1 MTRSQR
7 RAVLPDRS
15 GFAERA
21 GVRIAFDVYGT
32 AAPTGNSGTA
42 RPTVVLLPSWQIV
55 DSRFWKL
62 QVGFLARHATVVTF
76 DGRGSGRSS
85 SPKGATAYS
94 NTECAE
100 DVLAV
105 MDATGTERALLVA
118 LSCGAAWS
126 LHAAADHPARV
137 SGILA
142 ISPACGFAVPEPER
156 DAHPFD
162 VPVSGREGWA
172 MYNKYFWLHD
182 DFPAFRR
189 FFFERMCSEPHSS
202 KQLEDFLGWSA
213 DTDPAVLVDATSGR
227 LGLAGA
233 ACPPLEAVCRRVR
246 CPVTVVHGTR
256 DRIRPLAI
264 GERLAELTGGSLIA
278 VQGAGHALPA
288 REPVLIN
295 RLIRDMLSPE
305 GTPGAT
311 GAPADAGAPNSPR
324 GIRRSTWVRA
334 PQRPRRALFLS
345 SPIGLGH
352 AQRDVAIAERLHTLR
367 PDVEIAWLAQH
378 PVTRVLERHGER
390 IHPASG
396 WLLNESTHIE
406 YECAEHDL
414 NAFQAIRRM
423 DEILVNNFMVF
434 SDVVEQEYFDLVI
447 GDEAWDVDHF
457 LHENPELKRFRFAW
471 LTDFVGWLP
480 MPDADDTE
488 RLLTADLNAEMLEHR
503 ARFGPVRDRSIFV
516 GNTGDVV
523 TDEFGPGL
531 PSIDSWVKD
540 NYDFAGYVTGF
551 DPATLGDPAE
561 IRARWGCRPGER
573 LCVVTVGGSGVGSHL
588 LRRTLDAVPI
598 IRRRV
603 PDLRFLIVAGPRID
617 PGSLPAVDGATV

>member
-1 MTRSQR
+1 M
-7 RAVLPDRS
+7 
-15 GFAERA
+15 
-21 GVRIAFDVYGT
+21 
-32 AAPTGNSGTA
+32 
-42 RPTVVLLPSWQIV
+42 
-55 DSRFWKL
+55 
-62 QVGFLARHATVVTF
+62 
-76 DGRGSGRSS
+76 
-85 SPKGATAYS
+85 
-94 NTECAE
+94 
-100 DVLAV
+100 
-105 MDATGTERALLVA
+105 
-118 LSCGAAWS
+118 
-126 LHAAADHPARV
+126 
-137 SGILA
+137 
-142 ISPACGFAVPEPER
+142 
-156 DAHPFD
+156 
-162 VPVSGREGWA
+162 
-172 MYNKYFWLHD
+172 
-182 DFPAFRR
+182 
-189 FFFERMCSEPHSS
+189 
-202 KQLEDFLGWSA
+202 
-213 DTDPAVLVDATSGR
+213 
-227 LGLAGA
+227 AGA
-233 ACPPLEAVCRRVR
+233 VCPPLEAVCRRVR

-278 VQGAGHALPA
+278 VEGAGHALPA

-390 IHPASG
+390 IHPASA

-406 YECAEHDL
+406 NECAEHDL

-480 MPDADDTE
+480 VPDADDAE

-617 PGSLPAVDGATV
+617 PGSLPAVDGATVVGYVPDLYRDLAACDIAVVQGGLTTCMELTAARTPFVYVPLQNHFEQNIHVRRRLEQYGAGRCLRYEEAAQPELLAEAVIAEQAIAPAYRAVETDGAQRAASMLAELI